1 MRKSPV
7 QCASAGATSLR
18 QRNVSAPGK
27 DARLGPGWLRPQA
40 SQRRDRAAEEIL
52 LARGGGGQEMMFSH
66 LTTEWCPGGLSSDPD
81 SESLGV

>member
-18 QRNVSAPGK
+18 QRNVSGRQAAEGCPPG
-27 DARLGPGWLRPQA
+27 AAWGPAGPVRPQA

-66 LTTEWCPGGLSSDPD
+66 LTTEWCPGGL
-81 SESLGV
+81 

>member
-7 QCASAGATSLR
+7 HCASAGATSLR
-18 QRNVSAPGK
+18 QRNVSAPAK
-27 DARLGPGWLRPQA
+27 DARRAWGLPGWLRPQA

-66 LTTEWCPGGLSSDPD
+66 LTTEWCPGGL
-81 SESLGV
+81 